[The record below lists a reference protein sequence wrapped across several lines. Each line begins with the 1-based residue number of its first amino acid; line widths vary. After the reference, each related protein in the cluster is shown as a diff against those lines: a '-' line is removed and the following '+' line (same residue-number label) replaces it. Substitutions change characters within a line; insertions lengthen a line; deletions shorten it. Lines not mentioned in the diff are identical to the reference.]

1 VRPVSDAGLR
11 PGNNANTLGWFN
23 DVRGCDKIPMRKPSS
38 KHLVLIVAG
47 CAIAAVVVERSL
59 VLYDPN
65 SRSSAGAETEALRC
79 AAPQAAMPPPFEDDA
94 MPSVTQPGGIDPLGL
109 SGAIRRALD
118 DCP

>member
-1 VRPVSDAGLR
+1 
-11 PGNNANTLGWFN
+11 
-23 DVRGCDKIPMRKPSS
+23 MRKPSS

-47 CAIAAVVVERSL
+47 CAIAAIVVERSL
-59 VLYDPN
+59 VLYDPK

-79 AAPQAAMPPPFEDDA
+79 AAPPGAMPSPFEDDA